1 MVGEE
6 GRHAGPDHECRQAS
20 RRVGRDPPQVWQA
33 GRVTALLGIATR
45 LKLARLIQIVPAGSP
60 RVRPLAAAGFSGG
73 ADIVMLD
80 ETRSPARAEASTLAA
95 VGAVARETQGLTG
108 HLGLPQRFAGSYA
121 DVVCLPPE
129 ADDVARVRS
138 VVGPWVQV
146 GRRCLS
152 TEAIDAALADPEIGF
167 LLVGPGRDLL
177 LHASAVAPPSDPAS
191 RPWFAV
197 GGVTHTS
204 LDAVLRTG
212 ARRVAVGGAIV
223 EASDPEAA
231 AHAFKERLRQAWQ
244 DDPAMEAVTMA
255 AFNPGAAAGRLDR
268 AAGRASA

>member
-95 VGAVARETQGLTG
+95 VGAEPSRVYRIVA
-108 HLGLPQRFAGSYA
+108 P
-121 DVVCLPPE
+121 
-129 ADDVARVRS
+129 
-138 VVGPWVQV
+138 
-146 GRRCLS
+146 
-152 TEAIDAALADPEIGF
+152 
-167 LLVGPGRDLL
+167 
-177 LHASAVAPPSDPAS
+177 AVADTAESVIGTAYSPAGTEGTGSAAMPS
-191 RPWFAV
+191 
-197 GGVTHTS
+197 
-204 LDAVLRTG
+204 
-212 ARRVAVGGAIV
+212 
-223 EASDPEAA
+223 
-231 AHAFKERLRQAWQ
+231 
-244 DDPAMEAVTMA
+244 
-255 AFNPGAAAGRLDR
+255 
-268 AAGRASA
+268 